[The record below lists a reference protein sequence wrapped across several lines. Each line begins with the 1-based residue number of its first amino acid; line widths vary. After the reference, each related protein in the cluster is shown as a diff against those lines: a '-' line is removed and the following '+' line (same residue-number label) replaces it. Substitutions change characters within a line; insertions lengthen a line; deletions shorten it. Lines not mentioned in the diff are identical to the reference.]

1 MEKNEKLKQ
10 AERILKN
17 INLNE
22 GLVKDN
28 KIPFE
33 YNKNKY
39 RVRMPNTGEEIEANT
54 KATELRLKL
63 LGDDKYMTEKQ
74 LIEMYKRKEIN
85 IEDLDKKFREK
96 QEEIEI
102 NMLKLSKISDE
113 NTDALKSLGS
123 IIDKLKDELM
133 VITSEKIKYLQYS
146 IESKVEHFWYVY
158 LTVLITE
165 KLENEKWIKCW
176 KNYEDFEKTETG
188 LTGRAVIRATQLL
201 AGLKV
206 SNSILM

>member
-123 IIDKLKDELM
+123 IE
-133 VITSEKIKYLQYS
+133 ITI
-146 IESKVEHFWYVY
+146 
-158 LTVLITE
+158 
-165 KLENEKWIKCW
+165 
-176 KNYEDFEKTETG
+176 
-188 LTGRAVIRATQLL
+188 
-201 AGLKV
+201 
-206 SNSILM
+206 